1 MVFAGITAG
10 LIGALLGAVLIAAA
24 ILVAFRLF
32 GMQIP
37 RFANLWKAAFLAS
50 AGVIVADGLGTALLP
65 ETLAAIVV
73 LAVGLSTGFFA
84 YATVLQTP
92 SGETMGHRAAALA
105 LATHAVFSLA
115 MFVFVF
121 PVVMGALT

>member
-1 MVFAGITAG
+1 MIIAGITAG
-10 LIGALLGAVLIAAA
+10 LIGALFGAVLIAGA
-24 ILVAFRLF
+24 IFAAFRLF
-32 GMQIP
+32 GMPIP
-37 RFANLWKAAFLAS
+37 RFANLWKAAFFAS

-65 ETLAAIVV
+65 EAIAAIVV
-73 LAVGLSTGFFA
+73 LAVGLSAAFFA

-92 SGETMGHRAAALA
+92 TGETMGHKAAALA

-121 PVVMGALT
+121 PILMGALG